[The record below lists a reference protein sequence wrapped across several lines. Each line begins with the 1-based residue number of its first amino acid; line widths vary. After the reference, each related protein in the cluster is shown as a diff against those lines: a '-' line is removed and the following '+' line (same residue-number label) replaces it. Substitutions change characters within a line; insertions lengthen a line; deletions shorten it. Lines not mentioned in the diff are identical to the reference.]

1 MKKNSKFRTIAIPLL
16 CLILVVGAFLIPSG
30 TGFVSL
36 DDIRAIE
43 VSGADGAWRRITEKE
58 DLQAFYDWLASCV
71 PENEIHFVRKN
82 SGMLSPAAALTATVI
97 HTPENTYGSDAQDSY
112 AYSKYSMYMYVE
124 DEVLY
129 YNGVPYEITPE
140 KIEVLSQFAN

>member
-1 MKKNSKFRTIAIPLL
+1 MYNNDF
-16 CLILVVGAFLIPSG
+16 
-30 TGFVSL
+30 
-36 DDIRAIE
+36 
-43 VSGADGAWRRITEKE
+43 
-58 DLQAFYDWLASCV
+58 
-71 PENEIHFVRKN
+71 
-82 SGMLSPAAALTATVI
+82 
-97 HTPENTYGSDAQDSY
+97 Y